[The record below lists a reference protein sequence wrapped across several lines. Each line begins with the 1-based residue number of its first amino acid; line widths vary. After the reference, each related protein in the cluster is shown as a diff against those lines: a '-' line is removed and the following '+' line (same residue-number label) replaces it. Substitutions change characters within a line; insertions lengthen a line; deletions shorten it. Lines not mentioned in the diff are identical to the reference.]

1 MFPMRVSWPKRGWRW
16 LLLFGAA
23 MTICVS
29 VKGEVPILSSIMI
42 GQPEE
47 MGMKRNERNNI
58 DGIMQQAVEKG
69 VIPGGVVLVARN
81 GTIAK
86 VQAYGWAARYRDAQK
101 NLLPQAIRATT
112 DTIYDV
118 ASLTKL
124 FTATAVMQLVE
135 QGRISLDAPVG
146 RYLSEFAGEGKE
158 SITVRH
164 LLSHTSGLAANL
176 PLYRTP
182 GSLEKRL
189 RVARGAK
196 PVASPGTQYIYSD
209 IGYMVLGELVHRV
222 SGKSLD
228 QYMQEQILQPL
239 SMSATSFRPPDA
251 WKTRIAPTE
260 EQTVPSR
267 GLVWGEVHDENAW
280 SLGGVA
286 GHAGLFSTVGDLARF
301 GQMFLNEG
309 SLDGVRVLH
318 PSSVREMFRL
328 QTPALPHVERGLGW
342 ELHQPWYMGEHA
354 DGKRAGHTGFTG
366 TSIVLDREEGWM
378 LIVLT
383 NRVHPTREGPSIAI
397 VRKRLAGVVEKTIE
411 Q

>member
-1 MFPMRVSWPKRGWRW
+1 MSVRRPKRGWRW
-16 LLLFGAA
+16 LLLGVA
-23 MTICVS
+23 MTIGVS

-42 GQPEE
+42 RQPEGIE
-47 MGMKRNERNNI
+47 MKQNKWNEI

-81 GTIAK
+81 GMIAK
-86 VQAYGWAARYRDAQK
+86 VQAYGWAARYREDRK
-101 NLLPQAIRATT
+101 TLLPQAVQATT
-112 DTIYDV
+112 NTVYDV

-135 QGRISLDAPVG
+135 QGRISLDVPVV
-146 RYLSEFAGEGKE
+146 RYLSDFTGEGKE
-158 SITVRH
+158 SITIRH
-164 LLSHTSGLAANL
+164 LLSHTSGLPANL

-182 GSLEKRL
+182 GPPEKRL
-189 RVARGAK
+189 RVAMEAK
-196 PVASPGTQYIYSD
+196 PVATPGTRCIYSD

-239 SMSATSFRPPDA
+239 SMSSTAFRPPST
-251 WKTRIAPTE
+251 WKARIAPTE

-267 GLVWGEVHDENAW
+267 GLVWSEVHDENAW
-280 SLGGVA
+280 ALGGVA
-286 GHAGLFSTVGDLARF
+286 GHAGLFSTVSDLARF

-328 QTPALPHVERGLGW
+328 QTPGLPHANRGLGW

-366 TSIVLDREEGWM
+366 TSIVLDRETGWM

-383 NRVHPTREGPSIAI
+383 NRVHPTREGPSISNM
-397 VRKRLAGVVEKTIE
+397 RKRLADAVEKIIE